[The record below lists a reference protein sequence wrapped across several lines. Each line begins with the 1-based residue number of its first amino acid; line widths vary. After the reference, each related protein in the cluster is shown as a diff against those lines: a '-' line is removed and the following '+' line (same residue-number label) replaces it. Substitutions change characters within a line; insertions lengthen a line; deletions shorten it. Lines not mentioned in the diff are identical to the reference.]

1 MISLDSKI
9 FIKKY
14 SDAIL
19 EGDAAIFAGAGL
31 SRPSGYVIWKE
42 LLREIAKDV
51 RLDIDK
57 ENDLI
62 SVAQFYKNEMES
74 RADLNC
80 KIISEFTKGA
90 KKNPTMD
97 ILSNL
102 PINTYWTTNYDKII
116 ESTLENKAKKK
127 VDVKI
132 TQENLAE
139 NKPNRDVIVYK
150 FHGDVSQPSQA
161 ILTKDDFEL
170 FPRTHQLFISSLQ
183 GDLISKTFLFI
194 GYSLNDPN
202 LMQILSQIRIL
213 LGENKRTHYCIFS
226 ELNSKDFPSQS
237 DFLYGKV
244 KQELVI
250 KDLKRYG
257 IQSILINKYSDIPE
271 LLNRIKERINQKN
284 IFISGS
290 FDQPTQEED
299 NYLYDF
305 CKCLSISLIK
315 NNYKIF
321 TGLGRKLGKYLTGH
335 AVSYLIRNGERHL
348 EKYLQ
353 MLPFNTNFS
362 PSQKR
367 KHRMRMI
374 ERCRAVIFI
383 FGKGEKYDENVDSK
397 GVREE
402 FEIAKEL
409 NKIIIPIGSTGF
421 ESKRI
426 WEEINNN
433 RDKYYYLE
441 RYLQSLNSEKNPKI
455 ICKTIISILQ
465 DIDY

>member
-1 MISLDSKI
+1 MISIKPEV

-14 SDAIL
+14 SAAIL

-31 SRPSGYVIWKE
+31 SRPSGYVSWKE
-42 LLREIAKDV
+42 FLREIAKDI
-51 RLDIDK
+51 RLDVDK

-74 RADLNC
+74 RSDLNQE
-80 KIISEFTKGA
+80 IIYQFTKEA
-90 KKNPTMD
+90 KGNQTMN
-97 ILSNL
+97 ILSTL

-132 TQENLAE
+132 NQENLAE
-139 NKPNRDVIVYK
+139 NKPNRDAIVYK

-161 ILTKDDFEL
+161 VLTKDDFEL

-202 LMQILSQIRIL
+202 LIQILSQIRIL

-226 ELNSKDFPSQS
+226 KLNRKDFSSQS
-237 DFLYGKV
+237 DFLYEKV

-257 IQSILINKYSDIPE
+257 IQSVIINRYSDIPE
-271 LLNRIKERINQKN
+271 LLNLIKERISRKN

-305 CKCLSISLIK
+305 CKCLPISLIK

-335 AVSYLIRNGERHL
+335 AVSYLIRNGERHI
-348 EKYLQ
+348 EKHLQ

-362 PSQKR
+362 SSQKK
-367 KHRMRMI
+367 KHRVGMI
-374 ERCRAVIFI
+374 EPCKITIFI
-383 FGKGEKYDENVDSK
+383 FGKGEEYGENIDSK

-402 FEIAKEL
+402 FEIAKKL
-409 NKIIIPIGSTGF
+409 NKIIIPVGSTGF
-421 ESKRI
+421 ESRRI

-433 RDKYYYLE
+433 LDKYYYLE
-441 RYLQSLNSEKNPKI
+441 RYMESLNSEKDPKI
-455 ICKTIISILQ
+455 ICEIIISILK
-465 DIDY
+465 DFDY